1 MTDSLTAVEFEIP
14 QRSGEALCLPQSQQ
28 FAALARR
35 NAALLDG
42 AGVAIAG
49 VSLAEVRRR
58 ARAEIL
64 TSAAAY
70 VRTLGMAVDVP
81 RLSGPLLV
89 TGHQPFLFHPGIWL
103 KHLLV
108 ERVARD
114 HGLAALSLPVDS
126 DVAEDIGADVP
137 HLDGAGLHLVRE
149 TLIRVDPDVPY
160 ESVPAPSAPDWRAFV
175 DRLQGHL
182 ETLSLPDAQ
191 AALQAF
197 AQAAGT
203 PARAPNVGAFLTA
216 ARRRYEGGRR
226 YMELP
231 VSQMSAGAE
240 FRRFVL
246 HLLRDAERFAGVYNR
261 HLGAYRD
268 RYNIRTTAQPFPDLQ
283 REDDRREAPFWVVR
297 RGRRAPLFTQ
307 RTGRGLRILA
317 GAEMVAEVADGAGPE
332 ALAATAIRPRALAL
346 TAFTRLCVADLFV
359 HGVGGGRYDRVTD
372 AVIRDYFGIEPP
384 AYAVATA
391 TLHLPLQAFDA
402 AAEREVFHRRLL
414 EIQHNPDRVL
424 TNPTPA
430 QQALINEK
438 WRLIPALDGGTLV
451 RRERRQA
458 TQRIREIN
466 EELARSLA
474 AQREEVERR
483 LAQLEGGTAATAA
496 ATHRGYPYCFF
507 PIENVEAVVDRIIA
521 APQPPE

>member
-14 QRSGEALCLPQSQQ
+14 RRSGETLCLPPPQG

-35 NAALLDG
+35 NAALLNAGG
-42 AGVAIAG
+42 AVIAG
-49 VSLAEVRRR
+49 APLAQVRRR
-58 ARAEIL
+58 ARAEIM

-70 VRTLGMAVDVP
+70 VQTLGIAVDVP
-81 RLSGPLLV
+81 RSSGPLLV

-108 ERVARD
+108 DRVARD
-114 HGLAALSLPVDS
+114 HGLVALSLPVDS

-137 HLDGAGLHLVRE
+137 RLDGTSLHFTRE

-160 ESVPAPSAPDWRAFV
+160 ESTPAPPERDWRAFM
-175 DRLQGHL
+175 DRLQAHL
-182 ETLSLPDAQ
+182 ETLPLPDAQ

-203 PARAPNVGAFLTA
+203 PARAPNVGTFLTA

-226 YMELP
+226 YIELP

-246 HLLRDAERFAGVYNR
+246 HLLRGAERFAGVYNH

-283 REDDRREAPFWVVR
+283 HESDRQEAPFWVIR
-297 RGRRAPLFTQ
+297 RGRRAPLFVQ
-307 RTGRGLRILA
+307 RIGRGLRILA
-317 GAEMVAEVADGAGPE
+317 GTEPVAEVEDGAGPE
-332 ALAATAIRPRALAL
+332 TLAAIAIRPRALAL
-346 TAFTRLCVADLFV
+346 TAFTRLCVADLFI

-372 AVIRDYFGIEPP
+372 DVIRDYFEIEPP

-402 AAEREVFHRRLL
+402 AAEREVFRRRLL

-424 TNPTPA
+424 SNPTPA

-438 WRLIPALDGGTLV
+438 WRLIPALDGGTLA

-466 EELARSLA
+466 EELARALV
-474 AQREEVERR
+474 AQRQEVEHR
-483 LAQLEGGTAATAA
+483 LADLESGSAATAA
-496 ATHRGYPYCFF
+496 ATYRGYPYCFF
-507 PIENVEAVVDRIIA
+507 PIKDVDALVDYITA
-521 APQPPE
+521 TP

>member
-14 QRSGEALCLPQSQQ
+14 QRSGEALCLPPPPQ
-28 FAALARR
+28 FAVLARR
-35 NAALLDG
+35 NAAWLDG
-42 AGVAIAG
+42 AGVAIVG

-64 TSAAAY
+64 ASAAAY
-70 VRTLGMAVDVP
+70 VQTLGMTVDVP

-108 ERVARD
+108 DRVARD
-114 HGLAALSLPVDS
+114 NGLAALSMPVDS
-126 DVAEDIGADVP
+126 DVAEDVGADAP
-137 HLDGAGLHLVRE
+137 RLDETGLHLVRE
-149 TLIRVDPDVPY
+149 TLVRVDSDVPF
-160 ESVPAPSAPDWRAFV
+160 ESVPAPSAPDWQAFV
-175 DRLQGHL
+175 ERLQAHL
-182 ETLSLPDAQ
+182 GTLPLPDAQ
-191 AALQAF
+191 AALRAF
-197 AQAAGT
+197 VQAAGT
-203 PARAPNVGAFLTA
+203 PAGAPNVGAFLTG

-231 VSQMSAGAE
+231 VSQMSGGAE
-240 FRRFVL
+240 FRRFAL

-261 HLGAYRD
+261 HLDAYRD
-268 RYNIRTTAQPFPDLQ
+268 RYHIRTTAQPFPDLQ
-283 REDDRREAPFWVVR
+283 REEDRQEAPFWVVR

-317 GAEMVAEVADGAGPE
+317 GTEPVAEVDNGAGPE

-402 AAEREVFHRRLL
+402 AAEREVFRRRLL

-424 TNPTPA
+424 SNPTPA

-438 WRLIPALDGGTLV
+438 WRLIPALDGGTLA

-474 AQREEVERR
+474 AQREEVEQR
-483 LAQLEGGTAATAA
+483 LAHLESGTEATAA
-496 ATHRGYPYCFF
+496 ATHRAYPYCFF
-507 PIENVEAVVDRIIA
+507 KPAVVDALIGGMLGSSVR
-521 APQPPE
+521 